1 MATLGYVV
9 PEGQQTKESFH
20 ALRRTTE
27 GLLYYTKI
35 DKDNTDTI
43 DLSNGNPSDTI
54 QNPTSGS
61 GVDFDET
68 LIDVQYLSG
77 DGSDTTFD
85 MTTPVIDADRI
96 RVYVNNILMKENVD
110 FTYSSPT
117 ITFMIAPANGAQIA
131 VGKINKKNKNNT
143 SDKYWQY
150 LFEDGDATYYVDS
163 DGYLIK
169 RENRSYNTT
178 ALVSDDFTTAES
190 TTYSVASTT
199 YQDAV

>member
-9 PEGQQTKESFH
+9 PEGVQSKETFH

-43 DLSNGNPSDTI
+43 DLSNGSPSDTI

-96 RVYVNNILMKENVD
+96 RVYVNNILLKENVD

-117 ITFMIAPANGAQIA
+117 ITFIVAPANGAQIA

>member
-9 PEGQQTKESFH
+9 PEGQQSKEGFH

-43 DLSNGNPSDTI
+43 DLSNGQPSETI

-68 LIDVQYLSG
+68 LNDVQYFSG

-96 RVYVNNILMKENVD
+96 RVYVNNILLKENVD

-131 VGKINKKNKNNT
+131 IGKINKKNKNNT
-143 SDKYWQY
+143 TDKYWQY
-150 LFEDGDATYYVDS
+150 LFEEGDATYYIDS

-169 RENRSYNTT
+169 RENRAYNQTATT
-178 ALVSDDFTTAES
+178 DDPTTVES
-190 TTYSVASTT
+190 SYSVASTS

>member
-9 PEGQQTKESFH
+9 PEGQQTKEGFH

-43 DLSNGNPSDTI
+43 DLSNGSPSDTI

-68 LIDVQYLSG
+68 LIDVQYFSG

-96 RVYVNNILMKENVD
+96 RVYVNNILLKENVD

-143 SDKYWQY
+143 TDKYWQY
-150 LFEDGDATYYVDS
+150 LFEEGDATYYVDS

-169 RENRSYNTT
+169 RENRSYNTA
-178 ALVSDDFTTAES
+178 ALASDDFTTAES

>member
-9 PEGQQTKESFH
+9 PEAQQSKESFH

-43 DLSNGNPSDTI
+43 DLSNGNPDSSI
-54 QNPTSGS
+54 QLPTSGAQ
-61 GVDFDET
+61 VEFDEG
-68 LIDVQYLSG
+68 LNDVQYFSG

-85 MTTPVIDADRI
+85 LTTPVIDADRI
-96 RVYVNNILMKENVD
+96 RVYVNNILLKEKVD

-117 ITFMIAPANGAQIA
+117 ITFEIAPANGAQIA
-131 VGKINKKNKNNT
+131 VGKIDKLNKQNT

-150 LFEDGDATYYVDS
+150 IFEDGDATYYIDG

-169 RENRSYNTT
+169 RENRAYNQSAT
-178 ALVSDDFTTAES
+178 ADDFTTAES
-190 TTYSVASTT
+190 TTYSVASTS